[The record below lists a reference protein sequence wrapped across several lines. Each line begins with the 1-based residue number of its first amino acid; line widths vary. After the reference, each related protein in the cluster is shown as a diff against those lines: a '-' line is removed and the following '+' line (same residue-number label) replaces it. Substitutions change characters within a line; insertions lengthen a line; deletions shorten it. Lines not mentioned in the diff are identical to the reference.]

1 MTPFLGLIN
10 LLERL
15 TELRKTLNVYQ
26 IIKGR
31 NTDEQADEV
40 ICKLRSGRVLS
51 AGTSVPVE
59 LGWVT
64 LPVWMF
70 VPTWKLSESLTVG
83 ILWTLPH
90 IGLWS
95 VAQLCPT
102 LCNPWTVACQAPLSM
117 GFSRQ
122 EYWSGL
128 PFPPGDLPH
137 LGSNPCLLHWQA
149 DSLPLHCL
157 GSPIPQVVMNR

>member
-59 LGWVT
+59 LG
-64 LPVWMF
+64 
-70 VPTWKLSESLTVG
+70 
-83 ILWTLPH
+83 
-90 IGLWS
+90 
-95 VAQLCPT
+95 
-102 LCNPWTVACQAPLSM
+102 
-117 GFSRQ
+117 
-122 EYWSGL
+122 
-128 PFPPGDLPH
+128 
-137 LGSNPCLLHWQA
+137 
-149 DSLPLHCL
+149 
-157 GSPIPQVVMNR
+157 